1 MRTGPF
7 SSTEV
12 IDRLNRSFV
21 PVYAVNE
28 DYNAKDVVPKEER
41 DEYTRIYHE
50 ALRKKFSAGTVH
62 VYVLDPKGEVIGT
75 RHVADAAK
83 TRELIAFL
91 DELVNK
97 LGTKP
102 GKPLVEPKP
111 QSRPAAHAKG
121 SLVLHLAARGL
132 GGGGSWDGTAENW
145 VVYTPDEAKKLL
157 PAGPADVGTT
167 WDLDPKLADRLLVDV
182 YPVTENN
189 DPKKNEIR
197 EHALRGKVLSVKDGV
212 ALARLDGRLV
222 MRHDFYHKP
231 DGQVVE
237 TGLVGYV
244 EFEPATGAVRSLRL
258 VTDGATYGGGK
269 FGVAIR
275 SE

>member
-7 SSTEV
+7 SSTDV
-12 IDRLNRSFV
+12 IDRLNRFFV

-28 DYNAKDVVPKEER
+28 DYRAGDKVPKDER
-41 DEYTRIYHE
+41 DEYQRIYKE
-50 ALRKKFSAGTVH
+50 ALGKKFSAGTVH
-62 VYVLDPKGEVIGT
+62 VYVLNPKGEVVGS
-75 RHVADAAK
+75 RHVADAAR
-83 TRELIAFL
+83 TRGLVAFL
-91 DELVNK
+91 DEITAN

-102 GKPLVEPKP
+102 GKPLVEPKTHSAPP
-111 QSRPAAHAKG
+111 QHPAG

-132 GGGGSWDGTAENW
+132 GGGGSWDGTAEDW
-145 VVYTPDEAKKLL
+145 VVYTPEETKKLL
-157 PAGPADVGTT
+157 PAGPVEVGTT
-167 WDLDPKLADRLLVDV
+167 WDPDARLVERLLVHV

-197 EHALRGKVLSVKDGV
+197 ERALRGKVIRLKDGAAV
-212 ALARLDGRLV
+212 ARLDGRLV

-231 DGQVVE
+231 DGKVVE

-244 EFEPATGAVRSLRL
+244 EFVPATGEVRALRL
-258 VTDGATYGGGK
+258 VTDDGTYGGGK
-269 FGVAIR
+269 FGVAVR